1 MQYHI
6 CYYLINFTD
15 KENLKRYDYYIM
27 DELLYPY

>member
-6 CYYLINFTD
+6 CYYLITFTD
-15 KENLKRYDYYIM
+15 NENAKRYDYYIM